1 MSNYGPS
8 SGAGWPPPD
17 GEQSPGQYPGAGAA
31 PGQYSGPEVLS
42 HREEQDH
49 GHARRRV
56 VVVVAA
62 LVATLGAVLGV
73 AFSGA
78 FSSGSPGRVSAA
90 NIDPPASPTAS
101 LQVPP
106 DPNAQSSAQAAQ
118 SAMAAAG
125 TFSPPASVPSDVP
138 GYSGSLDAVIPA
150 GLTVQVPSVHA
161 KDQTAQSLADQSAQF
176 LKAWAEAWAT
186 DNVNDPK
193 YRAWCVDACHAVTDP
208 VVMLWS
214 NAKIKPAGTINFF
227 NLAGGTANGG
237 ASGEIG
243 VCLDDSGVFAVTSSG
258 QSGYDPY
265 PQGGPVLYVFGAV
278 YDKAVNHWVITS
290 GYTSPGDSYCTA
302 SGSTS

>member
-1 MSNYGPS
+1 MSDDNEPGRDGQTSPPGPDYHWD
-8 SGAGWPPPD
+8 GGPVPPNGQVSPD
-17 GEQSPGQYPGAGAA
+17 
-31 PGQYSGPEVLS
+31 EVLS
-42 HREEQDH
+42 HRDAQTHHD
-49 GHARRRV
+49 RRRV
-56 VVVVAA
+56 AVVVAA
-62 LVATLGAVLGV
+62 LVAMLGAVLGV

-78 FSSGSPGRVSAA
+78 FSSPAPGRVSAA
-90 NIDPPASPTAS
+90 SIDPPASPTAS
-101 LQVPP
+101 LSVAA
-106 DPNAQSSAQAAQ
+106 DPNAQSSAQAEE

-125 TFSPPASVPSDVP
+125 TFSPPASVPTDVP
-138 GYSGSLDAVIPA
+138 NDSGSLDASLPA

-161 KDQTAQSLADQSAQF
+161 KDQTAQSLADQSGQF
-176 LKAWAEAWAT
+176 LRAWAEAWAT

-193 YRAWCVDACHAVTDP
+193 YRAWCVDGCHAVTDP
-208 VVMLWS
+208 VVALWS
-214 NAKIKPAGTINFF
+214 NAKIHPAGTINFF

-243 VCLDDSGVFAVTSSG
+243 VCLDDSAVFAVTSSG

-290 GYTSPGDSYCTA
+290 GYTSPGDSYCTQ